1 MEEEEQPTETTSLF
15 PAYVQH
21 PPARLLPSDPNKGAS
36 AASLWLQNT
45 SFTTDLSV
53 INDAVSKY
61 DLPREEEQ
69 EQEDKVEEVN
79 TDKRPPQYEMVPSSP
94 SEATASSDEE
104 HRKRKKKKKRRKREE
119 STGSRPLYNYATLS
133 SSRNSGV
140 QKWASSST
148 SNDKDYYFDSRGDRD
163 NLAFG
168 CIYRM
173 DVARYKLYSSKKVS
187 GNNYFLRTK
196 KFAAIERHKNLKRV
210 RVLAPSKPRRSSLA
224 DFIPLSAESSDSGPV
239 SSVSVVEESWEDE
252 VLRKTKEFNKMTRER
267 PQDESLWL
275 AFAEFQDKVASMQ
288 PHKGARLQ
296 TLEKKIS
303 ILEKAAELNP
313 ESEDL
318 LLSLMNAYRS
328 RDSTD
333 VLIRRWE
340 KILMS
345 NSGSYKLWREF
356 LWVVQGEFSRFK
368 VSDMRKMY
376 ANAIQALAGACIK
389 QHRQVHPSGNATSVD
404 PAIIQLELGLV
415 DVFIGLCRLEWQAGY
430 QELAT
435 ALFQAEIEY
444 SMFSPFGLSEQSK
457 RRLFEHFWGSNG
469 ARIGED
475 GALGWS
481 TWLEKEEEQRQ
492 RLASEEASNIVE
504 EGGWTGWFEPLSK
517 TQETEMPEN
526 TTEKDLVAEDFDVE
540 DTEDVEQKDDVES
553 FA

>member
-1 MEEEEQPTETTSLF
+1 MHFWGFLF
-15 PAYVQH
+15 
-21 PPARLLPSDPNKGAS
+21 
-36 AASLWLQNT
+36 
-45 SFTTDLSV
+45 
-53 INDAVSKY
+53 
-61 DLPREEEQ
+61 
-69 EQEDKVEEVN
+69 
-79 TDKRPPQYEMVPSSP
+79 
-94 SEATASSDEE
+94 
-104 HRKRKKKKKRRKREE
+104 
-119 STGSRPLYNYATLS
+119 
-133 SSRNSGV
+133 GV
-140 QKWASSST
+140 SST
-148 SNDKDYYFDSRGDRD
+148 T
-163 NLAFG
+163 G
-168 CIYRM
+168 CIHGTTKSNYLSDSDIDALDTNLRSGG
-173 DVARYKLYSSKKVS
+173 RYWSA
-187 GNNYFLRTK
+187 

-210 RVLAPSKPRRSSLA
+210 RVLAPSKPGRSSLA
-224 DFIPLSAESSDSGPV
+224 DFIPLLAETSDSGLV

-333 VLIRRWE
+333 ILIRRWE

-553 FA
+553 LLKALGIDAAAEADIKVKDTKTWTKWSKAEMSRD